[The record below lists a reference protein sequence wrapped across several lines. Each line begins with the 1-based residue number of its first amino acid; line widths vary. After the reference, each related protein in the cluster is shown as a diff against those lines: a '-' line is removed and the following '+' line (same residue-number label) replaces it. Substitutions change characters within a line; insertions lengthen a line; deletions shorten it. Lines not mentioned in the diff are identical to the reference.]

1 MFLCIH
7 LRVPNHVFVCTY
19 QDYVV
24 YNNQIYSIHIQY
36 TIYTTYIYIYVVY
49 MHIYSFESAQLWFCS
64 CISRL
69 CWSYWLDCMALTKY
83 VHYTV
88 R

>member
-1 MFLCIH
+1 MFL
-7 LRVPNHVFVCTY
+7 FVHIKIMLSTITKY
-19 QDYVV
+19 ILY
-24 YNNQIYSIHIQY
+24 IYSIQY
-36 TIYTTYIYIYVVY
+36 ILHIYIYVVY